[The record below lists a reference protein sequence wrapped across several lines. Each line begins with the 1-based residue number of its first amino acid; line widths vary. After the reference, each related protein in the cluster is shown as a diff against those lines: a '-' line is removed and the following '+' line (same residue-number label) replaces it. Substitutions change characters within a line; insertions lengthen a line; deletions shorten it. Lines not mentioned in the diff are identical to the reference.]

1 MGRLPLVAFVFVAFC
16 NDPVKPNA
24 RSEQVAAS
32 GSTAPSSSA
41 VASADHATPA
51 APRGP
56 LCDMTTSRTLPKSTP
71 AFVDTV
77 GTVSERTLPSS
88 DGKRARW
95 ISFFASW
102 CGPCKEEFPRIQNFA
117 KRLQDS
123 GVPVDVTFISLDDDL
138 RQLTAFFTA
147 QPAGHGLGDAGMKSS
162 FWLRDG
168 PVRSAWMQSLKMK
181 SDPALPEHAIFD
193 GKSRLK
199 CFISGAIEDGDYA
212 ALATAL
218 R

>member
-1 MGRLPLVAFVFVAFC
+1 
-16 NDPVKPNA
+16 
-24 RSEQVAAS
+24 
-32 GSTAPSSSA
+32 
-41 VASADHATPA
+41 
-51 APRGP
+51 
-56 LCDMTTSRTLPKSTP
+56 
-71 AFVDTV
+71 
-77 GTVSERTLPSS
+77 
-88 DGKRARW
+88 
-95 ISFFASW
+95 
-102 CGPCKEEFPRIQNFA
+102 
-117 KRLQDS
+117 
-123 GVPVDVTFISLDDDL
+123 VTFISLDDDL

-147 QPAGHGLGDAGMKSS
+147 QPEAGMKSS